1 MKKITL
7 DEFLRLRRLVF
18 RGARPIDY
26 TKWMLL
32 FENGSCDD
40 FLSVLASYQ
49 NEDGGFGYS
58 LECNNWN
65 PASSPYTVCIALDYL
80 DFTCEWESGIKSQII
95 AGILKYLDS
104 GAYLLEDG
112 WVGMQGI
119 PGNNDYPHMSWFH
132 YKPEKAKKADIGVT
146 RRLSDF
152 ILRYGD
158 RDSPLFRRAKDFREQ
173 YRQSGKFLLHGY
185 PDYDPEALNIKA
197 YDPAA
202 YPAWLPLPVLL

>member
-1 MKKITL
+1 M
-7 DEFLRLRRLVF
+7 
-18 RGARPIDY
+18 
-26 TKWMLL
+26 
-32 FENGSCDD
+32 
-40 FLSVLASYQ
+40 
-49 NEDGGFGYS
+49 
-58 LECNNWN
+58 
-65 PASSPYTVCIALDYL
+65 
-80 DFTCEWESGIKSQII
+80 
-95 AGILKYLDS
+95 
-104 GAYLLEDG
+104 
-112 WVGMQGI
+112 GMQGI

>member
-1 MKKITL
+1 MH
-7 DEFLRLRRLVF
+7 
-18 RGARPIDY
+18 
-26 TKWMLL
+26 
-32 FENGSCDD
+32 
-40 FLSVLASYQ
+40 
-49 NEDGGFGYS
+49 
-58 LECNNWN
+58 
-65 PASSPYTVCIALDYL
+65 
-80 DFTCEWESGIKSQII
+80 FTCEWESGIKSQII

-119 PGNNDYPHMSWFH
+119 PGNNDYPHMAWFL
-132 YKPEKAKKADIGVT
+132 YIPEKAKKADLVVT